1 MSVHPATL
9 CLVAQKEGNDQSVEN
24 VSIVQKF
31 PEGNE
36 IFSPPSPPGGTW
48 CPSRDHHC
56 PQLIGLDQ
64 KSVER
69 STKKEMFSDCVANG
83 GAGDGSH
90 GNLNAA
96 GRRNFYEFYSL
107 PREKKPAKNPGRRE
121 NIVEMQL
128 FPGIFF
134 SFFSRG
140 NVISVRDGPLVGH
153 GRTSAPPATFNC
165 FPFSKVG
172 ALFDYRDQQH

>member
-1 MSVHPATL
+1 MCLLADVSFTGIMGSAHLTCHSLRDCSGCSGCDSITIRPHLRCTTLWLCRYVDRKMILMSVHPATL

-36 IFSPPSPPGGTW
+36 VFSPPSPPGGTW

-64 KSVER
+64 KSVEC

-96 GRRNFYEFYSL
+96 GRRNFL
-107 PREKKPAKNPGRRE
+107 
-121 NIVEMQL
+121 
-128 FPGIFF
+128 
-134 SFFSRG
+134 
-140 NVISVRDGPLVGH
+140 
-153 GRTSAPPATFNC
+153 
-165 FPFSKVG
+165 
-172 ALFDYRDQQH
+172 